1 MSLLPSTKLSGPTDS
16 RSGLKS
22 AVWVG
27 NKFLIQLPLTQIQ
40 LTRCDK
46 LTVPPDLFE
55 QEEPGTLPSLL
66 PKEQLATLLEAP
78 RLEISVAR
86 AARKVGD
93 DKDHG

>member
-1 MSLLPSTKLSGPTDS
+1 MSLPPSTALPGPRNS

-78 RLEISVAR
+78 RLEISVVL
-86 AARKVGD
+86 AARKIGD
-93 DKDHG
+93 DQDHG